1 MFLTI
6 FLGINAC
13 SQILSNIVN
22 QDLNQKRQISNSVL
36 GFCIIL
42 FNIYSLNK
50 LKKSDERSNSIVLYL
65 GLVFGFSP
73 ILYSEINSKCQSST
87 SVFLS
92 GLILGYSFLSYES
105 NSKWILV
112 TLITLS
118 SKVHQE
124 FFVAQI
130 QGDKISPCPLG

>member
-1 MFLTI
+1 L
-6 FLGINAC
+6 
-13 SQILSNIVN
+13 
-22 QDLNQKRQISNSVL
+22 KRQISNSVL

-73 ILYSEINSKCQSST
+73 ILYSEINSQCQSST

-124 FFVAQI
+124 FFVA
-130 QGDKISPCPLG
+130 